1 MSHPHVVCLWYLC
14 RSASRS
20 RGIAAAR
27 REEQTTKQQQT
38 RQRLHLWRTCRHR
51 ELNAG
56 STFIRSASNNKLD
69 TVTSKDHRWFRKI
82 KALKSYVESNIWDSN
97 GCAVIWQDHHG
108 NGAKMVMLIHWL
120 ITRCHGQ
127 SANKI
132 LCNRN
137 NKTRSLR
144 GTCCFLRLKQQ
155 VLAPSKNYSR
165 SRGFERGT
173 LFSFCLK
180 SAEEKMWQHSRWM
193 PDPRVVFMKHPS
205 CVFRVQV
212 I

>member
-1 MSHPHVVCLWYLC
+1 MVPVSERLQKQRYRGGSEGRTNNKTATNKATV
-14 RSASRS
+14 ASVTNL
-20 RGIAAAR
+20 
-27 REEQTTKQQQT
+27 QT
-38 RQRLHLWRTCRHR
+38 HR

-56 STFIRSASNNKLD
+56 STFIHSASNNKLD

-108 NGAKMVMLIHWL
+108 SFCKMVMLIHWL

-144 GTCCFLRLKQQ
+144 GTCCFLQLKQQ
-155 VLAPSKNYSR
+155 VLAPSKHYSR

-193 PDPRVVFMKHPS
+193 PDPWVVFMKHPS